1 MTVYPSP
8 SPTDRRTSVLIC
20 DPDADVRR
28 LMRAALARREALQVM
43 EADHLNA
50 AVEAGARCAAIL
62 LSTDQPEEETQRLR
76 ASGFTGT
83 LVIALAADASVAD
96 AVTAMRAGADDVVLK
111 PLRPEDI
118 VDRLLAS
125 TPARRPERRR
135 RGGRPQLPRNGDF
148 CGFLGRSAPM
158 RGLYSQI
165 ERLAASH
172 VPVFITGEGGTGK
185 NLAAAA
191 LHAASPRH
199 EGPFNTLNCAA
210 IPAEL
215 MEQAVFGQT
224 GPGAVERAH
233 GGTLVLD
240 EVAELDLGTQAKLL
254 HFLEAGRFRR
264 AGESDERRSDV
275 RIVCATS
282 RDPAEDVR
290 AGRLRE
296 DLFYRLNVLNLTVP
310 PLRDRGDDLYLLSE
324 AFLARFAG
332 EEGRPVPRLGAE
344 SARALAARPFPGNV
358 RELQNLM
365 RRAVI
370 LADGGVLDPAL
381 LAEPEP
387 PAQVEAAVPAPQLLA
402 GADLLAGF
410 VGRVEPFAVVERRI
424 IEAAISAFDGNI
436 ALAAAA
442 LDLSPSTLYRKKL
455 AWQDMR
461 RLS

>member
-8 SPTDRRTSVLIC
+8 PQPERRTSVLIC
-20 DPDADVRR
+20 DPEADVRR
-28 LMRAALARREALQVM
+28 LMRAALARREALQVV

-50 AVEAGARCAAIL
+50 AVEQAARCAAIL
-62 LSTDQPEEETQRLR
+62 LATDQPDEATRRLR
-76 ASGFTGT
+76 SAGFTGT
-83 LVIALAADASVAD
+83 LVIALPPDASVAE

-111 PLRPEDI
+111 PLRPEDL

-158 RGLYSQI
+158 RALYGQI
-165 ERLAASH
+165 ERLAGSH
-172 VPVFITGEGGTGK
+172 APVFITGEGGSGK
-185 NLAAAA
+185 SLAAAA

-199 EGPFNTLNCAA
+199 EGPLNALNCAA

-224 GPGAVERAH
+224 GPGATERAH

-240 EVAELDLGTQAKLL
+240 EVAALDDGTQAKLL
-254 HFLEAGRFRR
+254 HFLETGRFRR

-290 AGRLRE
+290 TGRLRE
-296 DLFYRLNVLNLTVP
+296 DLFYRLNVLALPVP
-310 PLRDRGDDLYLLSE
+310 PLRDRGDDLYLLAE

-332 EEGRPVPRLGAE
+332 EEGRPAPRLGPEA
-344 SARALAARPFPGNV
+344 ARALAARPFPGNV

-370 LADGGVLDPAL
+370 LADGGVLDAAL
-381 LAEPEP
+381 IAEPEP
-387 PAQVEAAVPAPQLLA
+387 PAQVEAGPTPLPMLTPDLFA
-402 GADLLAGF
+402 GLP
-410 VGRVEPFAVVERRI
+410 GRVEPFAVVERRI
-424 IEAAISAFDGNI
+424 IEAAIAAFDGNI

-455 AWQDMR
+455 AWQDTR